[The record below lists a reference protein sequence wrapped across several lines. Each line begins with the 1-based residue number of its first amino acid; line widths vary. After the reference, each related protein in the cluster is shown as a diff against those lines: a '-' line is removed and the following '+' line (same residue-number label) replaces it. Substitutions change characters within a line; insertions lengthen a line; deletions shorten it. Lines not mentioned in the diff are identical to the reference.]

1 MSAVE
6 WDKIFGEDHL
16 SQGGYNQYDFLTRAP
31 TIDACRINA
40 AERENSPSVTKIGF
54 SLGSA
59 PIEMTAWFLSR
70 PATQDLHPVRC
81 ETASRILIGTGGPP
95 FERAPQR
102 RRCFDG
108 EANAPHA

>member
-40 AERENSPSVTKIGF
+40 AEREPSTSVTKIGF

-59 PIEMTAWFLSR
+59 AIEMTAWFFSL
-70 PATQDLHPVRC
+70 PTTKNLHPVRC
-81 ETASRILIGTGGPP
+81 RNCKQNSDRHWEPTV
-95 FERAPQR
+95 
-102 RRCFDG
+102 
-108 EANAPHA
+108 